1 MKAPPLLLL
10 RHGETEWNHAGR
22 IQGSLDSPLTPRGL
36 EQAGEQRAILARLP
50 IAELPLYVSPL
61 PRARLTAGIAL
72 PGHAQSVDPR
82 LTEIACGAWEGLTPA
97 ERAAGWPEL
106 AAECDSD
113 LALYDKAPGGEG
125 LAGVEARVRDFLS
138 GLDGPAVVV
147 AHKVV
152 LIVMRG
158 LLRGL
163 DRDALHGLAAPQ
175 GVVIRLEDGQETIL
189 R

>member
-1 MKAPPLLLL
+1 MTPPLLLL

-36 EQAGEQRAILARLP
+36 EQAEEQRAILARLP
-50 IAELPLYVSPL
+50 IAGLPLYVSPL

-72 PGHAQSVDPR
+72 PGHAQTLDPR
-82 LTEIACGAWEGLTPA
+82 LTEIACGDWEGLTPA
-97 ERAAGWPEL
+97 ERAAGWPAL

-113 LALYDKAPGGEG
+113 LALYDRAPGGEA

-138 GLDGPAVVV
+138 GLTGPAVVV

-163 DRDALHGLAAPQ
+163 DRDALHGLEAPQ